1 MQGLQDLQRTP
12 LKFTAS
18 PDFVPVERFFIS
30 QDEIDALLK
39 QGNGHEDY
47 RITVFT
53 FFEQHPDRK
62 EREKYLSSLHG
73 VYSGYHGGND
83 NITYT
88 HKELTFTHGDIIEP
102 YAAVKMKWSQVCKRI
117 EELIKKDAFLSPE
130 DREIMESR
138 TLETPAEETSPLETA
153 KALIRKLWQ
162 SDHISPD
169 FSDPSRVL
177 LTNAITENE
186 KHGIQVFADLNN
198 YRLLFEVN
206 GQNVASIQCHDLDD
220 LCEHIEN
227 MTAADMISFAK
238 EQYVIRNI
246 ATSEMS
252 FDELVT
258 LENDSAGDITVT
270 PNSESAQ
277 ILDSTFNYR
286 RLSQM
291 KAGCEYFLGAGN
303 RKNTHLWE
311 ESIYSHIKEM
321 RRIYDLLPEKPEW
334 LTMEE
339 IDSYAQRMAPRYQ
352 VVVYHSIINGF
363 DEMPEYQTLQ
373 EAEQIARD
381 FVSGKKVDYVYENM
395 EEDGFHYEG
404 AAVFDV
410 QERQWLFVEGY
421 FPVLEGDKELPY
433 LPYKIEDTPAQ
444 SQPVQEQSPTVR
456 ELYEKYKAMVI
467 DALENDQP
475 YRNACQNS
483 DKDTAYLE
491 GGAAIKRVVLAAG
504 DDTLTKLYFDNTKFH
519 NDLHREAPDETYP
532 LFSQPE
538 QVMRPE
544 DNLTDLQI
552 KAIEIAKQYQGLPL
566 QEKLNIIAQT
576 FGCATGKIET
586 SPCTGKWRGT
596 SDISIR
602 FDKGMSIFIGNEL
615 TPKAI
620 TLRVQNE
627 RVNNTL
633 VWYNPEIVGITKETA
648 LPALRQRE
656 ANDNAIAAE
665 KGLKPY
671 TLINVEL
678 HDGTKDGGYIGWYY
692 VTLAVDGK
700 IFAHLESGLNHDISH
715 GKVSGDITREKYFIA
730 GALKETEVDYVFNNV
745 GHSSTAE
752 LYTLH
757 ISDEVRERAE
767 QALAERNIPQS
778 IVDTATKEITGK
790 GLEILN
796 NLDFQRYMEKEMAED
811 LQPELVQQP
820 RDPLAP
826 AYKAGDTVYLDN
838 TEFAITEVGLFDVQL
853 QDPTLSYPVLRSESK
868 ENFEKL
874 LRRDDRNLPITDYFP
889 IAEISPAD
897 NGDDLRDVLTSE
909 GGLLDEQTKNEVSGW
924 LQEGMGNEE
933 IARRLGEKYDR
944 TDETMTLE
952 TGEQVD
958 YSVHGDRIMLDIR
971 GKSRTVMMYDLRT
984 VAGALRAM
992 YQQEMGGQKNV
1003 MEPPHKPGNPRYTVV
1018 SDEFGDEA
1026 QPFTIWDSWNRL
1038 HYVETGDLAV
1048 KFSTRGEAQTYADKI
1063 NGAMYA
1069 TKPVAIYRA
1078 EKNDIPFDV
1087 VTEKVHVGEPQRG
1100 PVPQNFHITDDNLGA
1115 GGAKAKYQMNMAAL
1129 KTLHGIEAENRT
1141 ATPEEQQTLS
1151 KYVGWGALADA
1162 FDESKPS
1169 WASEYKELL
1178 ETLTPEEYESARA
1191 STLNSHYTSP
1201 TVIKA
1206 MYHALE
1212 NMGFH
1217 GGNILEPS
1225 CGVGNFFGLL
1235 PESMAKSKL
1244 YGVELDGLTGRI
1256 AQQLYPNAHIQIK
1269 GFENTSFQKNSFD
1282 LAIGNVPF
1290 GNYQVFDPAY
1300 NKLGFTIHN
1309 YFFAKTIDQ
1318 VRPGGII
1325 AFVTSRYTMDSK
1337 STQAR
1342 EYMAQRAELLGAV
1355 RLPNNAFLANAGTE
1369 VVADILFLQKRERPV
1384 VDLPDWV
1391 YTEKNADG
1399 YAINSYFIDHPE
1411 MVLGTET
1418 SQSTR
1423 YGSDYTVAPS
1433 PGADLGELLAEAITH
1448 IDGQYMEAETVQVDE
1463 EKKQETLPAD
1473 PGIKNFT
1480 YTIIKGDVYYRQ
1492 DSVMVKMELGATAK
1506 ARTMALIDLRDCT
1519 QRLISEQLEDYTP
1532 EESIRH
1538 IQEELNR
1545 LYDDFAKR
1553 FGLINDKINERAFS
1567 QDSSYYLLCALEIL
1581 DDEGKFV
1588 RKSDMFTKRT
1598 IYPHQEITHVD
1609 AAAEALAVSLGERAK
1624 VNIPFMAELT
1634 GKTEEEVI
1642 SDLQGQIYRVPLKEP
1657 PVYQTADEY
1666 LSGNVREKLQVAEA
1680 AATADPIYNINVN
1693 ALAAVQPRDLDASE
1707 IAVRLG
1713 TDWIDQEY
1721 IEQFM
1726 HETLKTPGY
1735 AKNEVHVQYS
1745 PIVHAWNISNKTHIR
1760 KDDVAAH
1767 STYGTPRVSAY
1778 KLLED
1783 ALNLQNT
1790 RVYDTVEDAEGNE
1803 KRVLNAKET
1812 TLAQQKQAMLKLEFQ
1827 DWIWR
1832 DPDRREKL
1840 VRKYNDEM
1848 NCIRPREY
1856 DGSHLVL
1863 AGMNPEIQLE
1873 EHQKNAIARAVY
1885 GGNTLFAHCVGAGK
1899 TFEMT
1904 ASAMEMKRLGLCS
1917 KSMIVVPNHLTQQWA
1932 SEFLRLYP
1940 NANILVTTKRDFE
1953 KDRRKKFCSRIATG
1967 DYDAVIIG
1975 YSQFEKIPISKER
1988 QLALLHQQIDSI
2000 VAGIAMAKA
2009 ENGQHFTVKNL
2020 ERTKRSLEDRLKK
2033 LQADHRKDNVIN
2045 FEELGIDRLFVDESD
2060 CFKNLF
2066 LATKMQNVAGL
2077 STSDAQKSSDMFNK
2091 TRYLDEI
2098 TDYKGV
2104 IFATGTPISNSI
2116 TEMFTVQRY
2125 LQYDALEAMHM
2136 EHFDSWA
2143 SRFGETVTTME
2154 LAPEGTGYRHRE
2166 RFAKFFNLPELMNI
2180 FHEVADIKTEDMLNL
2195 PTPDVEFH
2203 NIVAKPTE
2211 FQKAYVQELS
2221 ERATAVRVGDV
2232 EPTEDNLL
2240 KITNDGRKLGLD
2252 QRLISPFAEDD
2263 PASKLNL
2270 CVENIMKFWEE
2281 GKEEKLTQL
2290 VFSDLSTP
2298 KKDGSFNVYDDIK
2311 RKLTER
2317 GVPENEVAFIHD
2329 AESEVKKKELFAKV
2343 RGGKVRVLIG
2353 STQKLGAGTNI
2364 QDRLIA
2370 LHHLDVPWR
2379 PRDLTQR
2386 EGRIKRRGNM
2396 NPLVHVFRY
2405 VTESTFDSYLYVRH
2419 AVA

>member
-1 MQGLQDLQRTP
+1 
-12 LKFTAS
+12 
-18 PDFVPVERFFIS
+18 
-30 QDEIDALLK
+30 
-39 QGNGHEDY
+39 
-47 RITVFT
+47 
-53 FFEQHPDRK
+53 
-62 EREKYLSSLHG
+62 
-73 VYSGYHGGND
+73 
-83 NITYT
+83 
-88 HKELTFTHGDIIEP
+88 
-102 YAAVKMKWSQVCKRI
+102 
-117 EELIKKDAFLSPE
+117 
-130 DREIMESR
+130 MESR
-138 TLETPAEETSPLETA
+138 TLETS
-153 KALIRKLWQ
+153 
-162 SDHISPD
+162 
-169 FSDPSRVL
+169 
-177 LTNAITENE
+177 NE
-186 KHGIQVFADLNN
+186 
-198 YRLLFEVN
+198 
-206 GQNVASIQCHDLDD
+206 
-220 LCEHIEN
+220 
-227 MTAADMISFAK
+227 
-238 EQYVIRNI
+238 
-246 ATSEMS
+246 
-252 FDELVT
+252 
-258 LENDSAGDITVT
+258 
-270 PNSESAQ
+270 ESA
-277 ILDSTFNYR
+277 
-286 RLSQM
+286 
-291 KAGCEYFLGAGN
+291 
-303 RKNTHLWE
+303 
-311 ESIYSHIKEM
+311 
-321 RRIYDLLPEKPEW
+321 
-334 LTMEE
+334 
-339 IDSYAQRMAPRYQ
+339 AQRYQ
-352 VVVYHSIINGF
+352 VVIYCSYKNGF
-363 DEMPEYQTLQ
+363 DEKLEYRTLNEAQQT
-373 EAEQIARD
+373 ARQYI
-381 FVSGKKVDYVYENM
+381 SGEM
-395 EEDGFHYEG
+395 EDGFQYEG
-404 AAVFDV
+404 AGVYDL
-410 QERQWLFVEGY
+410 QERQWLYAEGH

-433 LPYKIEDTPAQ
+433 LPYKIEEKPALA
-444 SQPVQEQSPTVR
+444 EQTPTVR
-456 ELYEKYKAMVI
+456 ELYDKYKADI
-467 DALENDQP
+467 ITALASDQP

-483 DKDTAYLE
+483 NKDTAYLE
-491 GGAAIKRVVLAAG
+491 GEAAIKRVVLAIG

-519 NDLHREAPDETYP
+519 NDLHRETLDKTYP
-532 LFSQPE
+532 LFSQQEQESQNKYKPQDVPYIFCEWSESDVFQNKTAYSLAEFDRLMKERDSTYVEKQAEGVKKYGTWQKMYDSDDPEYIPYLGYEKVKFTLVLPDGRTFTERQDIGDGDGGVVDFLSQYDKYREIIPLLGESLESVEPIEPE
-538 QVMRPE
+538 QNGPLATE
-544 DNLTDLQI
+544 QNTSAQPH
-552 KAIEIAKQYQGLPL
+552 ELPV
-566 QEKLNIIAQT
+566 QKLPADT
-576 FGCATGKIET
+576 
-586 SPCTGKWRGT
+586 
-596 SDISIR
+596 
-602 FDKGMSIFIGNEL
+602 L
-615 TPKAI
+615 TPDP
-620 TLRVQNE
+620 VPQE
-627 RVNNTL
+627 
-633 VWYNPEIVGITKETA
+633 
-648 LPALRQRE
+648 PA
-656 ANDNAIAAE
+656 
-665 KGLKPY
+665 
-671 TLINVEL
+671 
-678 HDGTKDGGYIGWYY
+678 
-692 VTLAVDGK
+692 
-700 IFAHLESGLNHDISH
+700 
-715 GKVSGDITREKYFIA
+715 
-730 GALKETEVDYVFNNV
+730 
-745 GHSSTAE
+745 
-752 LYTLH
+752 
-757 ISDEVRERAE
+757 
-767 QALAERNIPQS
+767 PQ
-778 IVDTATKEITGK
+778 DTA
-790 GLEILN
+790 
-796 NLDFQRYMEKEMAED
+796 
-811 LQPELVQQP
+811 QP
-820 RDPLAP
+820 
-826 AYKAGDTVYLDN
+826 DN
-838 TEFAITEVGLFDVQL
+838 PQ
-853 QDPTLSYPVLRSESK
+853 
-868 ENFEKL
+868 
-874 LRRDDRNLPITDYFP
+874 
-889 IAEISPAD
+889 
-897 NGDDLRDVLTSE
+897 
-909 GGLLDEQTKNEVSGW
+909 
-924 LQEGMGNEE
+924 
-933 IARRLGEKYDR
+933 
-944 TDETMTLE
+944 
-952 TGEQVD
+952 
-958 YSVHGDRIMLDIR
+958 
-971 GKSRTVMMYDLRT
+971 
-984 VAGALRAM
+984 
-992 YQQEMGGQKNV
+992 
-1003 MEPPHKPGNPRYTVV
+1003 
-1018 SDEFGDEA
+1018 
-1026 QPFTIWDSWNRL
+1026 FT
-1038 HYVETGDLAV
+1038 
-1048 KFSTRGEAQTYADKI
+1048 
-1063 NGAMYA
+1063 

-1078 EKNDIPFDV
+1078 EKNKLPFDV
-1087 VTEKVHVGEPQRG
+1087 IIETIHVEEPQRG
-1100 PVPQNFHITDDNLGA
+1100 PAPQNFHITDDKLGA
-1115 GGAKAKYQMNMAAL
+1115 GGAKTKYQMNMAAI
-1129 KTLHGIEAENRT
+1129 KALHDIEQENRP
-1141 ATPEEQQTLS
+1141 ATPDEQETLS

-1162 FDESKPS
+1162 FDESKPA
-1169 WASEYKELL
+1169 WTSEYKELL
-1178 ETLTPEEYESARA
+1178 ESLTPEEYESARA
-1191 STLNSHYTSP
+1191 STLNAHYTSP

-1206 MYHALE
+1206 MYQALE

-1235 PESMAKSKL
+1235 PESMSGSKL
-1244 YGVELDGLTGRI
+1244 YGAELDGLTGRI
-1256 AQQLYPNAHIQIK
+1256 AQQLYPNAHIEIK
-1269 GFENTSFQKNSFD
+1269 GYESTSFQNNSFD

-1290 GNYQVFDPAY
+1290 GNYQVYDPAY
-1300 NKLGFTIHN
+1300 NKLGFSIHN

-1355 RLPNNAFLANAGTE
+1355 RLPNNAFLANAGTG
-1369 VVADILFLQKRERPV
+1369 VVTDLLFLQKRERPIA
-1384 VDLPDWV
+1384 DLPDWV
-1391 YTEKNADG
+1391 YTEKNKDG
-1399 YAINSYFIDHPE
+1399 FTINSYFIDHPE
-1411 MVLGTET
+1411 MILGE
-1418 SQSTR
+1418 QSSESTQ
-1423 YGSDYTVAPS
+1423 YAGQEFTVNPL
-1433 PGADLGELLAEAITH
+1433 PGADLGELLEEAITR
-1448 IDGQYMEAETVQVDE
+1448 IDGHYMEAETVQVEDE
-1463 EKKQETLPAD
+1463 KQQETLPAD
-1473 PGIKNFT
+1473 PDVKNFT
-1480 YTIIKGDVYYRQ
+1480 YTIVKGDVYYRQ

-1506 ARTMALIDLRDCT
+1506 ARTVALINLRDCT
-1519 QRLISEQLEDYTP
+1519 RRLISEQLDSCTP

-1538 IQEELNR
+1538 TQEELNR
-1545 LYDDFAKR
+1545 LYDSFSKK
-1553 FGLINDKINERAFS
+1553 FGLINNKINERTFS

-1609 AAAEALAVSLGERAK
+1609 TATEALAVSLGERAR
-1624 VNIPFMAELT
+1624 VDIPFMAELT
-1634 GKTEEEVI
+1634 GKAEEEII
-1642 SDLQGQIYRVPLKEP
+1642 SGLQGQIYRVPLKEP

-1666 LSGNVREKLQVAEA
+1666 LSGNVREKLKIAEA
-1680 AATADPIYNINVN
+1680 AASVDPAYQVNVS
-1693 ALAAVQPRDLDASE
+1693 ALEAVQPRDLDASE

-1713 TDWIDQEY
+1713 TDWMDPEY
-1721 IEQFM
+1721 IGQFM
-1726 HETLKTPGY
+1726 HETLRTPSY
-1735 AKNEVHVQYS
+1735 ARNEVHVQYS

-1812 TLAQQKQAMLKLEFQ
+1812 TLAQQKQAMIKLAFQ

-2000 VAGIAMAKA
+2000 VAGIALAKA

-2077 STSDAQKSSDMFNK
+2077 STSDAQKSSDMFSK

-2116 TEMFTVQRY
+2116 AEMFTVQRY
-2125 LQYDALEAMHM
+2125 LQYNALEAMHM

-2154 LAPEGTGYRHRE
+2154 LAPEGTGYRPRE

-2211 FQKAYVQELS
+2211 FQKDYVQELS
-2221 ERATAVRVGDV
+2221 ERATAVRNGDV
-2232 EPTEDNLL
+2232 KPTEDNML

-2298 KKDGSFNVYDDIK
+2298 KKDGTFNVYDDIK
-2311 RKLTER
+2311 RKLIER

-2386 EGRIKRRGNM
+2386 EGRIKRRGNQ
-2396 NPLVHVFRY
+2396 NEVVHAFRY
-2405 VTESTFDSYLYVRH
+2405 VTEGTFDAYLYQTVEKKQQFIGQIMTSKSPARTCDDVDEAALSYAEVKALCAGDPRIKERMELDVDVAKLQVMQASHRSQQYNLEDKLRKYFPQEQQRLEWRIEGIQRDMATLAANPLPKDDYRIELLGQRFDERKAAGVVLLKECKNVKVYTTVPVGEYRGLKLFVKYQNLLSNVQIVLKGAVEYAFDASDSDIGNIVRLDN
-2419 AVA
+2419 ALERLPEELSKAQASLENVKQQMESAKSEVGRPFSQEQELKDKLARIVKLEVALKMEHNPPETMHRETAPAQRISETVAL

>member
-1 MQGLQDLQRTP
+1 MIN
-12 LKFTAS
+12 
-18 PDFVPVERFFIS
+18 E
-30 QDEIDALLK
+30 ALT
-39 QGNGHEDY
+39 
-47 RITVFT
+47 R
-53 FFEQHPDRK
+53 
-62 EREKYLSSLHG
+62 
-73 VYSGYHGGND
+73 
-83 NITYT
+83 
-88 HKELTFTHGDIIEP
+88 
-102 YAAVKMKWSQVCKRI
+102 
-117 EELIKKDAFLSPE
+117 E

-138 TLETPAEETSPLETA
+138 TLETS
-153 KALIRKLWQ
+153 
-162 SDHISPD
+162 
-169 FSDPSRVL
+169 
-177 LTNAITENE
+177 NE
-186 KHGIQVFADLNN
+186 
-198 YRLLFEVN
+198 
-206 GQNVASIQCHDLDD
+206 
-220 LCEHIEN
+220 
-227 MTAADMISFAK
+227 
-238 EQYVIRNI
+238 
-246 ATSEMS
+246 
-252 FDELVT
+252 
-258 LENDSAGDITVT
+258 
-270 PNSESAQ
+270 ESA
-277 ILDSTFNYR
+277 
-286 RLSQM
+286 
-291 KAGCEYFLGAGN
+291 
-303 RKNTHLWE
+303 
-311 ESIYSHIKEM
+311 
-321 RRIYDLLPEKPEW
+321 
-334 LTMEE
+334 
-339 IDSYAQRMAPRYQ
+339 AQRYQ
-352 VVVYHSIINGF
+352 VVIYCSYKNGF
-363 DEMPEYQTLQ
+363 DEKLEYRTLNEAQQT
-373 EAEQIARD
+373 ARQYI
-381 FVSGKKVDYVYENM
+381 SGEM
-395 EEDGFHYEG
+395 EDGFQYEG
-404 AAVFDV
+404 AGVYDL
-410 QERQWLFVEGY
+410 QERQWLYAEGH

-433 LPYKIEDTPAQ
+433 LPYKIEEKPALA
-444 SQPVQEQSPTVR
+444 EQTPTVR
-456 ELYEKYKAMVI
+456 ELYDKYKADI
-467 DALENDQP
+467 ITALASDQP

-483 DKDTAYLE
+483 NKDTAYLE
-491 GGAAIKRVVLAAG
+491 GEAAIKRVVLAIG

-519 NDLHREAPDETYP
+519 NDLHRETLDKTYP
-532 LFSQPE
+532 LFSQQEQESQNKYKPQDVPYIFCEWSESDVFQNKTAYSLAEFDRLMKERDSTYVEKQAEGVKKYGTWQKMYDSDDPEYIPYLGYEKVKFTLVLPDGRTFTERQDIGDGDGGVVDFLSQYDKYREIIPLLGESLESVEPIEPE
-538 QVMRPE
+538 QNGPLATE
-544 DNLTDLQI
+544 QNTSAQPH
-552 KAIEIAKQYQGLPL
+552 ELPV
-566 QEKLNIIAQT
+566 QKLPADT
-576 FGCATGKIET
+576 
-586 SPCTGKWRGT
+586 
-596 SDISIR
+596 
-602 FDKGMSIFIGNEL
+602 L
-615 TPKAI
+615 TPDP
-620 TLRVQNE
+620 VPQE
-627 RVNNTL
+627 
-633 VWYNPEIVGITKETA
+633 
-648 LPALRQRE
+648 PA
-656 ANDNAIAAE
+656 
-665 KGLKPY
+665 
-671 TLINVEL
+671 
-678 HDGTKDGGYIGWYY
+678 
-692 VTLAVDGK
+692 
-700 IFAHLESGLNHDISH
+700 
-715 GKVSGDITREKYFIA
+715 
-730 GALKETEVDYVFNNV
+730 
-745 GHSSTAE
+745 
-752 LYTLH
+752 
-757 ISDEVRERAE
+757 
-767 QALAERNIPQS
+767 PQ
-778 IVDTATKEITGK
+778 DTA
-790 GLEILN
+790 
-796 NLDFQRYMEKEMAED
+796 
-811 LQPELVQQP
+811 QP
-820 RDPLAP
+820 
-826 AYKAGDTVYLDN
+826 DN
-838 TEFAITEVGLFDVQL
+838 PQ
-853 QDPTLSYPVLRSESK
+853 
-868 ENFEKL
+868 
-874 LRRDDRNLPITDYFP
+874 
-889 IAEISPAD
+889 
-897 NGDDLRDVLTSE
+897 
-909 GGLLDEQTKNEVSGW
+909 
-924 LQEGMGNEE
+924 
-933 IARRLGEKYDR
+933 
-944 TDETMTLE
+944 
-952 TGEQVD
+952 
-958 YSVHGDRIMLDIR
+958 
-971 GKSRTVMMYDLRT
+971 
-984 VAGALRAM
+984 
-992 YQQEMGGQKNV
+992 
-1003 MEPPHKPGNPRYTVV
+1003 
-1018 SDEFGDEA
+1018 
-1026 QPFTIWDSWNRL
+1026 FT
-1038 HYVETGDLAV
+1038 
-1048 KFSTRGEAQTYADKI
+1048 
-1063 NGAMYA
+1063 

-1078 EKNDIPFDV
+1078 EKNKLPFDV
-1087 VTEKVHVGEPQRG
+1087 IIETIHVEEPQRG
-1100 PVPQNFHITDDNLGA
+1100 PAPQNFHITDDKLGA
-1115 GGAKAKYQMNMAAL
+1115 GGAKTKYQMNMAAI
-1129 KTLHGIEAENRT
+1129 KALHDIEQENRP
-1141 ATPEEQQTLS
+1141 ATPDEQETLS

-1162 FDESKPS
+1162 FDESKPA
-1169 WASEYKELL
+1169 WTSEYKELL
-1178 ETLTPEEYESARA
+1178 ESLTPEEYESARA
-1191 STLNSHYTSP
+1191 STLNAHYTSP

-1206 MYHALE
+1206 MYQALE

-1235 PESMAKSKL
+1235 PESMSGSKL
-1244 YGVELDGLTGRI
+1244 YGAELDGLTGRI
-1256 AQQLYPNAHIQIK
+1256 AQQLYPNAHIEIK
-1269 GFENTSFQKNSFD
+1269 GYESTSFQNNSFD

-1290 GNYQVFDPAY
+1290 GNYQVYDPAY
-1300 NKLGFTIHN
+1300 NKLGFSIHN

-1355 RLPNNAFLANAGTE
+1355 RLPNNAFLANAGTG
-1369 VVADILFLQKRERPV
+1369 VVTDLLFLQKRERPIA
-1384 VDLPDWV
+1384 DLPDWV
-1391 YTEKNADG
+1391 YTEKNKDG
-1399 YAINSYFIDHPE
+1399 FTINSYFIDHPE
-1411 MVLGTET
+1411 MILGE
-1418 SQSTR
+1418 QSSESTQ
-1423 YGSDYTVAPS
+1423 YAGQEFTVNPL
-1433 PGADLGELLAEAITH
+1433 PGADLGELLEEAITR
-1448 IDGQYMEAETVQVDE
+1448 IDGHYMEAETVQVEDE
-1463 EKKQETLPAD
+1463 KQQETLPAD
-1473 PGIKNFT
+1473 PDVKNFT
-1480 YTIIKGDVYYRQ
+1480 YTIVKGDVYYRQ

-1506 ARTMALIDLRDCT
+1506 ARTVALINLRDCT
-1519 QRLISEQLEDYTP
+1519 RRLISEQLDSCTP

-1538 IQEELNR
+1538 TQEELNR
-1545 LYDDFAKR
+1545 LYDSFSKK
-1553 FGLINDKINERAFS
+1553 FGLINNKINERTFS

-1609 AAAEALAVSLGERAK
+1609 TATEALAVSLGERAR
-1624 VNIPFMAELT
+1624 VDIPFMAELT
-1634 GKTEEEVI
+1634 GKAEEEII
-1642 SDLQGQIYRVPLKEP
+1642 SGLQGQIYRVPLKEP

-1666 LSGNVREKLQVAEA
+1666 LSGNVREKLKIAEA
-1680 AATADPIYNINVN
+1680 AASVDPAYQVNVS
-1693 ALAAVQPRDLDASE
+1693 ALEAVQPRDLDASE

-1713 TDWIDQEY
+1713 TDWMDPEY
-1721 IEQFM
+1721 IGQFM
-1726 HETLKTPGY
+1726 HETLRTPSY
-1735 AKNEVHVQYS
+1735 ARNEVHVQYS

-1812 TLAQQKQAMLKLEFQ
+1812 TLAQQKQAMIKLAFQ

-2000 VAGIAMAKA
+2000 VAGIALAKA

-2077 STSDAQKSSDMFNK
+2077 STSDAQKSSDMFSK

-2116 TEMFTVQRY
+2116 AEMFTVQRY
-2125 LQYDALEAMHM
+2125 LQYNALEAMHM

-2154 LAPEGTGYRHRE
+2154 LAPEGTGYRPRE

-2211 FQKAYVQELS
+2211 FQKDYVQELS
-2221 ERATAVRVGDV
+2221 ERATAVRNGDV
-2232 EPTEDNLL
+2232 KPTEDNML

-2298 KKDGSFNVYDDIK
+2298 KKDGTFNVYDDIK
-2311 RKLTER
+2311 RKLIER

-2386 EGRIKRRGNM
+2386 EGRIKRRGNQ
-2396 NPLVHVFRY
+2396 NEVVHAFRY
-2405 VTESTFDSYLYVRH
+2405 VTEGTFDAYLYQTVEKKQQFIGQIMTSKSPARTCDDVDEAALSYAEVKALCAGDPRIKERMELDVDVAKLQVMQASHRSQQYNLEDKLRKYFPQEQQRLEWRIEGIQRDMATLAANPLPKDDYRIELLGQRFDERKAAGVVLLKECKNVKVYTTVPVGEYRGLKLFVKYQNLLSNVQIVLKGAVEYAFDASDSDIGNIVRLDN
-2419 AVA
+2419 ALERLPEELSKAQASLENVKQQMESAKSEVGRPFSQEQELKDKLARIVKLEVALKMEHNPPETMHRETAPAQRISETVAL

>member
-1 MQGLQDLQRTP
+1 MNQKAQTVAALAES
-12 LKFTAS
+12 TAS
-18 PDFVPVERFFIS
+18 QLTSSHAEWTAFLEAVGRLYKYPYSEQVLIYAQRPEATACASYDVWNTRMGRSVRRGSKGIGLLSSDGVRYVFDISDTVGRDGSRRPYLWEYRDEHSDAVTAALAEKYGITDEGGLPYQLEAIAQELAGEYWEQNWVDILASTPGSFLEDLDELNVEVAFREAATVS
-30 QDEIDALLK
+30 TTYALLSRC
-39 QGNGHEDY
+39 GLNPGEYFSHEDFQPVFDFNTPDAITALGTAVSTGSEQVLRQIEVTIKNFERTR
-47 RITVFT
+47 RIERRELYG
-53 FFEQHPDRK
+53 EQPDLLAGGGLPAAQVRGGNAIDFGEIRTDEGAVSSGGAPGAVQPADTQREADGSSDRNRADGRPAVGADNAGAEGEHGPDRTD
-62 EREKYLSSLHG
+62 EGQRPHEVGGPDEQREGES
-73 VYSGYHGGND
+73 GGND
-83 NITYT
+83 T
-88 HKELTFTHGDIIEP
+88 
-102 YAAVKMKWSQVCKRI
+102 QR
-117 EELIKKDAFLSPE
+117 
-130 DREIMESR
+130 
-138 TLETPAEETSPLETA
+138 
-153 KALIRKLWQ
+153 
-162 SDHISPD
+162 
-169 FSDPSRVL
+169 
-177 LTNAITENE
+177 
-186 KHGIQVFADLNN
+186 ADLPVTLPAIDYNA
-198 YRLLFEVN
+198 V
-206 GQNVASIQCHDLDD
+206 GPIQCHDLDD

-615 TPKAI
+615 TPKAK

-796 NLDFQRYMEKEMAED
+796 NLDFQRYMEKEIAED

-826 AYKAGDTVYLDN
+826 AYQAGDTVYLNN

-853 QDPTLSYPVLRSESK
+853 QDPALSYPVLRSESK

-874 LRRDDRNLPITDYFP
+874 LRRDERNLPITDYLL
-889 IAEISPAD
+889 ITEIGPAD

-909 GGLLDEQTKNEVSGW
+909 GGLLNELAKNEVAGW
-924 LQEGMGNEE
+924 LQEGTGNGE
-933 IARRLGEKYDR
+933 IARRLGEKYDQ
-944 TDETMTLE
+944 TIETMVLE

-958 YSVHGDRIMLDIR
+958 YSIFSDRMTLDIQ
-971 GKSRTVMMYDLRT
+971 GKSRAVMMYDLRT
-984 VAGALRAM
+984 VAGVLRAM
-992 YQQEMGGQKNV
+992 YQQELGGFSHT
-1003 MEPPHKPGNPRYTVV
+1003 PPAVEIIPASSAPQYTLKTE
-1018 SDEFGDEA
+1018 S
-1026 QPFTIWDSWNRL
+1026 
-1038 HYVETGDLAV
+1038 
-1048 KFSTRGEAQTYADKI
+1048 
-1063 NGAMYA
+1063 
-1069 TKPVAIYRA
+1069 IYPA
-1078 EKNDIPFDV
+1078 EKNNLPFDV
-1087 VTEKVHVGEPQRG
+1087 VIETLHIDEPQRG
-1100 PVPQNFHITDDNLGA
+1100 PVPQNFHITDDDLGA

-1129 KTLHGIEAENRT
+1129 KTLHSIETENRT
-1141 ATPEEQQTLS
+1141 ATPEEQETLS

-1169 WASEYKELL
+1169 WTSEYKELL
-1178 ETLTPEEYESARA
+1178 ETLTPEEYDSARA
-1191 STLNSHYTSP
+1191 STLNAHYTSP
-1201 TVIKA
+1201 TVINA

-1256 AQQLYPNAHIQIK
+1256 AKQLYPKAHIEIK
-1269 GFENTSFQKNSFD
+1269 GYESTSFQNNSFD

-1300 NKLGFTIHN
+1300 NKLGFSIHN
-1309 YFFAKTIDQ
+1309 YFFAKTIEQ

-1369 VVADILFLQKRERPV
+1369 VVTDILFLQKRERPI

-1411 MVLGTET
+1411 MVLGAET

-1423 YGSDYTVAPS
+1423 YGNDYTVTAN

-1448 IDGQYMEAETVQVDE
+1448 IDGQYMEAETFQVDE

-1473 PGIKNFT
+1473 PDVKNFT

-1519 QRLISEQLEDYTP
+1519 HRLIKKETYIDSTEAEIGLYQA
-1532 EESIRH
+1532 
-1538 IQEELNR
+1538 ELNR
-1545 LYDDFAKR
+1545 LYDNFVKR
-1553 FGLINDKINERAFS
+1553 FGRINDKINERAFS

-1609 AAAEALAVSLGERAK
+1609 TATEALAVSLGERAK
-1624 VNIPFMAELT
+1624 VDIPFMAGLT
-1634 GKTEEEVI
+1634 GKTEDEII

-1657 PVYQTADEY
+1657 PVYQTDDEY
-1666 LSGNVREKLQVAEA
+1666 LSGNVREKLKIAEA
-1680 AATADPIYNINVN
+1680 AASADPAYQVNVS
-1693 ALAAVQPRDLDASE
+1693 ALEAVQPRDLDASE

-1812 TLAQQKQAMLKLEFQ
+1812 TLAQQKQAMIKLAFQ

-1988 QLALLHQQIDSI
+1988 QLALLQQQIDSI
-2000 VAGIAMAKA
+2000 VDGIAMAKA
-2009 ENGQHFTVKNL
+2009 ENDQHFTVKNL

-2060 CFKNLF
+2060 NFKNLF
-2066 LATKMQNVAGL
+2066 MATKMQNVAGL

-2125 LQYDALEAMHM
+2125 LQYNALEAMHM

-2154 LAPEGTGYRHRE
+2154 LAPEGYT
-2166 RFAKFFNLPELMNI
+2166 FFRWKKYIP
-2180 FHEVADIKTEDMLNL
+2180 LNL
-2195 PTPDVEFH
+2195 
-2203 NIVAKPTE
+2203 
-2211 FQKAYVQELS
+2211 
-2221 ERATAVRVGDV
+2221 
-2232 EPTEDNLL
+2232 
-2240 KITNDGRKLGLD
+2240 
-2252 QRLISPFAEDD
+2252 
-2263 PASKLNL
+2263 
-2270 CVENIMKFWEE
+2270 
-2281 GKEEKLTQL
+2281 
-2290 VFSDLSTP
+2290 
-2298 KKDGSFNVYDDIK
+2298 
-2311 RKLTER
+2311 
-2317 GVPENEVAFIHD
+2317 
-2329 AESEVKKKELFAKV
+2329 
-2343 RGGKVRVLIG
+2343 
-2353 STQKLGAGTNI
+2353 
-2364 QDRLIA
+2364 
-2370 LHHLDVPWR
+2370 
-2379 PRDLTQR
+2379 
-2386 EGRIKRRGNM
+2386 
-2396 NPLVHVFRY
+2396 
-2405 VTESTFDSYLYVRH
+2405 
-2419 AVA
+2419 